1 MSTLNVTKHIF
12 IFSAS
17 LSGLGKGVVSASI
30 GRILKS
36 YGHNVTIQ
44 KFDPYLN
51 VFVNDIDP
59 DAHGECIRLKDGWV
73 GDMDLFNY
81 SNFLDDPYLLTKNNS
96 ITSGIIYNNI
106 FQNERNGKYAG
117 QTIQIIPH
125 VTDEIKRYI
134 HLFDEQ
140 YDVVIH
146 EIGGNINDIEAAP
159 HIETIRQLQSELNH
173 EDCLIILL
181 VYLPFLKT
189 TQEVKTKIA
198 QQGVEA
204 CRSSGIIPDILIA
217 RSEEDFDDEIKEKL
231 SLFTN
236 IKPKYIIKNLDAQ
249 SIYNIPKM
257 LADEGII
264 TALKNKLKLSFDND
278 DDFNYWNASVL
289 DHYSPDT
296 INIGIFTKSF
306 KLKDSYI
313 SIAEA
318 LRFAGWK
325 NKVNINTILLDA
337 KQLEITPISSLKLNG
352 VLIPDISNKDD
363 FYEKMTF
370 VKICREQNI
379 PTLGIGSGAEAMICE
394 FANNVLKLKNAL
406 PENIAKQKLLTDYHI
421 IFNTVINDDIGDY
434 SSKLIN
440 SILVDWYENKTVT
453 LRHRYIN
460 QFNKKYQLLF
470 KANNMYVTA
479 TSDNDIVDIME
490 LKNHSFFVSIF
501 GHPELLTAPL
511 QSNGIFDAFVF
522 HAKHIGNSKR
532 IS

>member
-1 MSTLNVTKHIF
+1 MSILNVTKHIF

-134 HLFDEQ
+134 HLFNKQ

-159 HIETIRQLQSELNH
+159 HIEAIRQLQSELNR

-204 CRSSGIIPDILIA
+204 CRASGIIPDILIA

-257 LADEGII
+257 LTDEGII
-264 TALKNKLKLSFDND
+264 TALKD
-278 DDFNYWNASVL
+278 
-289 DHYSPDT
+289 
-296 INIGIFTKSF
+296 
-306 KLKDSYI
+306 
-313 SIAEA
+313 
-318 LRFAGWK
+318 
-325 NKVNINTILLDA
+325 
-337 KQLEITPISSLKLNG
+337 
-352 VLIPDISNKDD
+352 
-363 FYEKMTF
+363 
-370 VKICREQNI
+370 
-379 PTLGIGSGAEAMICE
+379 
-394 FANNVLKLKNAL
+394 
-406 PENIAKQKLLTDYHI
+406 
-421 IFNTVINDDIGDY
+421 
-434 SSKLIN
+434 
-440 SILVDWYENKTVT
+440 
-453 LRHRYIN
+453 
-460 QFNKKYQLLF
+460 KKY
-470 KANNMYVTA
+470 NE
-479 TSDNDIVDIME
+479 I
-490 LKNHSFFVSIF
+490 
-501 GHPELLTAPL
+501 
-511 QSNGIFDAFVF
+511 
-522 HAKHIGNSKR
+522 
-532 IS
+532 